1 MKELFILALI
11 FILMDIVSGI
21 LASAVHGE
29 ISSSAMRKGLY
40 HKTAEVLLM
49 SVGVAGQ
56 IAVRYA
62 ELNSVIPDAIF
73 QSVIVYVVAME
84 LVSILENINKAN
96 PKLKL
101 NELLNLFGKQGT
113 NKEE

>member
-11 FILMDIVSGI
+11 FILLDIVSGI
-21 LASAVHGE
+21 LAAAVHGE

-40 HKTAEVLLM
+40 HKMAEILLM
-49 SVGVAGQ
+49 SVGVVGQ
-56 IAVRYA
+56 ISISYT
-62 ELNSVIPDAIF
+62 ELSGVIPDAIF

-84 LVSILENINKAN
+84 LLSILENINKAN

-101 NELLNLFGKQGT
+101 NVLKAMFGRQQ
-113 NKEE
+113 EEED